1 VKMMPPG
8 ETIKQYYRVDSRE
21 ISFFRFIL
29 EGYDGLAVLTTL
41 DARRGQV
48 VLSIAPGC
56 EQDVAA
62 IIRGLKSQMLIE
74 PAQAPQEINGITAEN
89 RNDNQTLLY

>member
-1 VKMMPPG
+1 VKITPPG

-41 DARRGQV
+41 DARSGQV

-62 IIRGLKSQMLIE
+62 IIGVSSKKRTSQTVFSFKI
-74 PAQAPQEINGITAEN
+74 PVP
-89 RNDNQTLLY
+89 